1 MSSQMQ
7 VFRISELRKEILAYC
22 STTDKVRFYTTSKS
36 VYRLETSLTKFQSLY
51 CQMKDYYSN
60 LRQGYIVKTRTPQTP
75 EIFRIYEDYLFDQNK
90 RFGNFICISVR
101 TLQELYIQSSN
112 QIGKTFYLTKM
123 LYTITQDDF
132 CQIKGGLD
140 SLVCYQCPTK
150 VDAIQCYYNN
160 IDGLEHDSL
169 YNMVRPSFT
178 SKIRK
183 PVRFNDSQ
191 KEVLVRVCALLVLL
205 RDRLKFVEQ
214 NRVGNII
221 NSSTYKNLVKYYKRY
236 CLHVDKLMTWFKT
249 NRFLE

>member
-1 MSSQMQ
+1 MAVQMQ
-7 VFRISELRKEILAYC
+7 VFRIPDLRKEILSYC
-22 STTDKVRFYTTSKS
+22 STTDKARFYMTSKTL
-36 VYRLETSLTKFQSLY
+36 YKLEANLSKSQTLY
-51 CQMKDYYSN
+51 CLMTDYYSN
-60 LRQGYIVKTRTPQTP
+60 LRQRYVVKTRTPQTP
-75 EIFRIYEDYLFDQNK
+75 QIFHIYEDYLFDQHQ
-90 RFGNFICISVR
+90 RFGNFICIAVR

-140 SLVCYQCPTK
+140 SLICYQCPTK

-160 IDGLEHDSL
+160 VDGLEDDL
-169 YNMVRPSFT
+169 LFRMVHTSFT

-183 PVRFNDSQ
+183 PVKFHDSQ
-191 KEVLVRVCALLVLL
+191 KEVLTRACQLLVRL

-221 NSSTYKNLVKYYKRY
+221 CSSTYKNLVKYYKRY
-236 CLHVDKLMTWFKT
+236 CLHVDKLLTWFQSNK
-249 NRFLE
+249 FLE